1 MATPHAPAFTPGP
14 AQQQRGNGIAVAGMV
29 LGLVGILLCWA
40 NFLGMI
46 PSVLGIIFG
55 AIGWS
60 KANKV
65 GRGKGMAIAGVVC
78 GVVGLI
84 LAIVFIMVV
93 MASFTSYMKKSKST
107 EATLQLRNLQRA
119 IDMHQL
125 EYGTLPPS
133 AEAVLP
139 GPDGG
144 ACANQQTGKM
154 PAVPQSVW
162 DADPGWKALRF
173 HIDEPSMY
181 SYHWTRVSATEG
193 YALAVTDLDC
203 DGMMSTTRLDITVTE
218 GRLKATFGEPS
229 QD

>member
-1 MATPHAPAFTPGP
+1 MATPQAPAFTPGP
-14 AQQQRGNGIAVAGMV
+14 GPAPQGNGIAVAGMV

-78 GVVGLI
+78 GVLGLV

-93 MASFTSYMKKSKST
+93 MASFTSYMKKAKTSAGSLELRHLERSIKSYHV
-107 EATLQLRNLQRA
+107 ERG
-119 IDMHQL
+119 
-125 EYGTLPPS
+125 ELPPS
-133 AEAVLP
+133 AQTVLP

-144 ACANQQTGKM
+144 ACTQQSGMM

-162 DADPGWKALRF
+162 ETDPGWKALGF
-173 HIDEPSMY
+173 HIDESSRY
-181 SYHWTRVSATEG
+181 SFHWTRESATAG

-203 DGMMSTTRLDITVTE
+203 DGTMSTTRLDVTVVE
-218 GRLKATFGEPS
+218 GNVQAAIGEAS